1 MLHLPNLSAREK
13 EILPS
18 LLAGATRT
26 EIASEIGISTETV
39 KIHVRNILKKF
50 EVLNVRDGFSRLSEY
65 QTYFG
70 VGGYQ
75 MDRFINSAECRV
87 NVVHPTQE
95 IVVSTRINLT
105 VMAEEIDK
113 FIFTLF
119 RPDCKFSASV
129 ENHDVIGPIEQD
141 GRSLFSF
148 LPNKKLRKG
157 DTYEYKINVTIK
169 AKKNKAIDQWL
180 EETSFPAAF
189 RSYEIQF
196 SDTACVEKF
205 GFQVFSRLHELNNYP
220 FQVNQGDTWLKCSD
234 HSPQVPLRVKLWWQ

>member
-1 MLHLPNLSAREK
+1 MLHPPNLSAREK

-18 LLAGATRT
+18 LLVGATRN
-26 EIASEIGISTETV
+26 EIADEIGISAETV

-105 VMAEEIDK
+105 VMAEEIDE
-113 FIFTLF
+113 FVFTLR
-119 RPDCKFSASV
+119 RPNCKFSASV
-129 ENHDVIGPIEQD
+129 ENHELVGSIEQD
-141 GRSLFSF
+141 GHNFFSF
-148 LPNKKLRKG
+148 LPNTKLRKG
-157 DTYEYKINVTIK
+157 DTYEYTVTATVK
-169 AKKNKAIDQWL
+169 ANKSTVIDQWD
-180 EETSFPAAF
+180 EITSFPAAF
-189 RSYEIQF
+189 RSYELQF
-196 SDTACVEKF
+196 SDTACVENF
-205 GFQVFSRLHELNNYP
+205 GFQVFSGLHEFNNYP
-220 FQVNQGDTWLKCSD
+220 FQVERRYDWLKCSD
-234 HSPQVPLRVKLWWQ
+234 HSPQVPLRVKLWW